1 MYMKINE
8 ILDNHKRLI
17 EHGLDS
23 INLGEFQRAADVIVD
38 AIKGRKRI
46 FTCGNG
52 ASASIAQ
59 HWACDYF
66 KGCSKGSLAPQ
77 VYSLSANIPLMTA
90 IANDISYDDVYA
102 YQIERAGEVGDL
114 LIVISS
120 SGNSPNVVKAIEA
133 ARNRGMLTVA
143 LTGFIGGRCWE
154 SADFVVHVDIQE
166 YEATEDVH
174 QAVMHM
180 IAKYVRAKLWA

>member
-1 MYMKINE
+1 MKIDE
-8 ILDNHKRLI
+8 ILEDHKRLV
-17 EHGLDS
+17 EHGFDS
-23 INLGEFQRAADVIVD
+23 INLGEFQRTADVIVD

-52 ASASIAQ
+52 ASAAIAQ

-66 KGCSKGSLAPQ
+66 KGCSKGDLAPQ

-90 IANDISYDDVYA
+90 ISNDISYDEVYS
-102 YQIERAGEVGDL
+102 YQIERAGEIGDV

-120 SGNSPNVVKAIEA
+120 SGNSPSVVKAIDSA
-133 ARNRGMLTVA
+133 MKKGMLTVA
-143 LTGFIGGRCWE
+143 LTGFNGGACWE
-154 SADFVVHVDIQE
+154 KADFVVHVDIQE